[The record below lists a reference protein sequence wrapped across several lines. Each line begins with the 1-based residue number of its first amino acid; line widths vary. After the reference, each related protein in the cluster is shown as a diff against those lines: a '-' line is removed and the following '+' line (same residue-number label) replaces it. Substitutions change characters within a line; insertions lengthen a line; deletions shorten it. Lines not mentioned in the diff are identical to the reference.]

1 MGTVLRVTKS
11 LHWSKKLL
19 CLCVEPVCR
28 KLPLR
33 NGILTLS
40 PTIDRY
46 SLQLHNLLPNRC
58 LCIENAKII
67 KMACKMAI
75 SRGVI
80 HTTSSDVFR
89 RVQACGKNFRPVGRS
104 GNSLP
109 DIAVRRR
116 PRRHSSKSSTTAPSV
131 FFRRTSLVMFH
142 GNLAVIAPANVLDN
156 GRKNTIR
163 LRRGKSNLLDDTE
176 SDERR
181 TFG

>member
-40 PTIDRY
+40 PTIDRS

-89 RVQACGKNFRPVGRS
+89 RVQACGKNFRPVGGVETVYRI
-104 GNSLP
+104 LP
-109 DIAVRRR
+109 CDVGHAATA
-116 PRRHSSKSSTTAPSV
+116 SKSSTTAPSV

-142 GNLAVIAPANVLDN
+142 GEL
-156 GRKNTIR
+156 G
-163 LRRGKSNLLDDTE
+163 SN
-176 SDERR
+176 RA
-181 TFG
+181 G